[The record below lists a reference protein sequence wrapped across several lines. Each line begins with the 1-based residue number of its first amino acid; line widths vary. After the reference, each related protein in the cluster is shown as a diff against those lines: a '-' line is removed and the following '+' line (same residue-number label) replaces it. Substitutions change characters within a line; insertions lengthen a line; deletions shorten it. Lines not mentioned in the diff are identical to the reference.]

1 MGINMKKIM
10 VINGPNLNRLG
21 KRDPNIYGHETLE
34 DIMQEMLNIGS
45 EKNLELDF
53 FQSNSEG
60 LIIDTLHK
68 NDIADCIILNAG
80 AYSHYSIAIRDAI
93 ECIECPVIE
102 VHLSNIYKR
111 ENFRHHSVLSEV
123 CLGQITGF
131 GKESYILALEA
142 FLRMQNK

>member
-1 MGINMKKIM
+1 MKKIM

-34 DIMQEMLNIGS
+34 DIMQEMLNIGR

>member
-1 MGINMKKIM
+1 MKKIM